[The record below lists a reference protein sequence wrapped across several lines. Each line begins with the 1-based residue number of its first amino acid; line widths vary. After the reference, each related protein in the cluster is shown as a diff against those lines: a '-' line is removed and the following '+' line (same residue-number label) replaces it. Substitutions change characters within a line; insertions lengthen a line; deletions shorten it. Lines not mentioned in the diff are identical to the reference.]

1 MPLLVAV
8 VKVVVKG
15 KRKKEVKKKVVVARK
30 QTIQN
35 LATIKKIAAEIA
47 VKRTVIARLL
57 FPMAK

>member
-15 KRKKEVKKKVVVARK
+15 KSKKEVKKKVVVARK